1 MQKCKA
7 VDRFDRSRCTLRS
20 ARAGAHDCFR
30 GPGLTKF
37 LWTLLYPQISQITQ
51 MTYVRPLAQTLTLE
65 AIECVNKLSLNNPPS
80 WNLQFNEPSKRGRQK
95 SLIRFSIAPKG
106 AHDYS

>member
-1 MQKCKA
+1 AADARRRC
-7 VDRFDRSRCTLRS
+7 RPTDRSYRSGCTWRTVQ
-20 ARAGAHDCFR
+20 AGAHDCFR

-65 AIECVNKLSLNNPPS
+65 AIECVNKLSLNNPRS

-95 SLIRFSIAPKG
+95 SNQIFYRP
-106 AHDYS
+106 